1 MTEERIIN
9 LRKERTI
16 SLTKGAVEN
25 GESLKHAFTG
35 LRWGKILVN
44 GGKPEIVTKTRR
56 KVVGNWFQKLIGRGE
71 VIEET
76 YQEVVYP
83 KKNLFSGET
92 YKDVDLD
99 SSILV
104 YDKNKKLIDKL
115 YFGCKK
121 LPGLTH
127 YGDDLV
133 GTAGI
138 KETDNETIR
147 IDFDDLPKEYE
158 YLVVILN
165 SYSHD
170 KFDNLPYMQMRIYE
184 SKSESNILGVTSRI
198 FAEYRLDN
206 SDDFKNKEALCLGA
220 FSRCGNGWKFTA
232 DGSMTGETSIKEMSE
247 GSAKKFVKTL

>member
-1 MTEERIIN
+1 MAEERVIN

-25 GESLKHAFTG
+25 GESIKYAFTG
-35 LRWGKILVN
+35 LKWGKILVG

-56 KVVGNWFQKLIGRGE
+56 KRTGNWFKRLLGLGE

-83 KKNLFSGET
+83 NKSFGTT
-92 YKDVDLD
+92 YKNVDLD

-104 YDKNKKLIDKL
+104 YDKNKNLIDKL
-115 YFGCKK
+115 YFGRKS

-127 YGDDLV
+127 FGDDLV
-133 GTAGI
+133 GTEG
-138 KETDNETIR
+138 KEVDVDNETIR
-147 IDFDDLPKEYE
+147 INFSELPKEYN

-184 SKSESNILGVTSRI
+184 SSSEKQSSKASRI

-206 SDDFKNKEALCLGA
+206 SADFRDKEALCLGA
-220 FSRCGNGWKFTA
+220 FFRCGNGWKFSA
-232 DGSMTGETSIKEMSE
+232 DGTMTGEKSISDMSK